1 MNKSYQGL
9 AWVASTALFMQTLDA
24 TILNT
29 ALPSIAADLHEAPLE
44 MQLAVISYALT
55 VALLIPLSGWLADRF
70 GTLRVFRLA
79 IVLFILGSIFCS
91 LAVSLDSLILARI
104 VQGAG
109 GALMMPTAR
118 LAIIKSVPRHEIIS
132 ALNMMVMAGLIGPI
146 VGPILGGWL
155 VTYASWHWIFLINI
169 PIGVLGF
176 VLCGY
181 FMPNMT
187 AAVKR
192 FDWIGF
198 LLFGGAL
205 VGITLGMDMIGNR
218 TFSLSAAAIVLVIGV
233 ILFLLYFYY
242 ARKVENPLL
251 GFSLFRYRTFNIG
264 TQVNLVLRLCGSG
277 APFLLPLMLQVAYG
291 YPADIAGWL
300 LAPIAVSSI
309 LCKPFLRPLLI
320 RFSYKN
326 VLIVATLLLCVS
338 LIAFGLMQKS
348 WDVWGLL
355 PPLLLYGAAMST
367 LFTATN
373 TLTISEFSEQNNSEG
388 STLLSVTQQVGL
400 GLGIAFAAVVLNVY
414 LEALDQSAVAQAF
427 SYTFFSVAAV
437 GVLQLAL
444 LLRLKPQDGENMSR
458 RSQE

>member
-1 MNKSYQGL
+1 MSKSYQGL

-29 ALPSIAADLHEAPLE
+29 ALPAIAAGMHEAPLE

-70 GTLRVFRLA
+70 GTLTIFRSA

-91 LAVSLDSLILARI
+91 LAISLETLILARI

-176 VLCGY
+176 FLCGL
-181 FMPNMT
+181 FMPNMK
-187 AAVKR
+187 AEVFR
-192 FDWIGF
+192 FDRVGF
-198 LLFGGAL
+198 LLFGGSL

-218 TFSLSAAAIVLVIGV
+218 TFSLSAAFIVLSAGV
-233 ILFLLYFYY
+233 LLFLLYFYY
-242 ARKVENPLL
+242 AQKIRNPLI
-251 GFSLFRYRTFNIG
+251 GFSLFKYRTFSIG
-264 TQVNLVLRLCGSG
+264 TQVNLVLRICGSG

-300 LAPIAVSSI
+300 LAPIAISSI
-309 LCKPFLRPLLI
+309 VCKPFLRPLLV
-320 RFSYKN
+320 RFSYKK
-326 VLIVATLLLCVS
+326 VLITATLLLCIS
-338 LIAFGLMQKS
+338 LILFGLMQKS
-348 WDVWGLL
+348 WSIWLLL
-355 PPLLLYGAAMST
+355 PPLMLYGAAMST
-367 LFTATN
+367 LFTAAN
-373 TLTISEFSEQNNSEG
+373 TLTISEFSAENNSEG

-400 GLGIAFAAVVLNVY
+400 GLGIAFSAVVLNVY
-414 LEALDQSAVAQAF
+414 LDVLDKSALAQAF
-427 SYTFFSVAAV
+427 SYTFFSVAAI
-437 GVLQLAL
+437 GILQLWL
-444 LLRLKPQDGENMSR
+444 LLKLDVHDGENMSR
-458 RSQE
+458 RSQ

>member
-1 MNKSYQGL
+1 MGKSYQGL

-29 ALPSIAADLHEAPLE
+29 ALPAIAADLHEAPLE

-70 GTLRVFRLA
+70 GTLRIFRTA
-79 IVLFILGSIFCS
+79 IVLFSLGSVFCS
-91 LAVSLDSLILARI
+91 LAISLDTLILARI

-176 VLCGY
+176 FLCGY
-181 FMPNMT
+181 FMPNLT
-187 AAVKR
+187 AVVRR
-192 FDWIGF
+192 FDWLGF
-198 LLFGGAL
+198 VLFGGSL
-205 VGITLGMDMIGNR
+205 LGITLGMDMIGNR
-218 TFSLSAAAIVLVIGV
+218 TFSLSAAVMVLLLGLL
-233 ILFLLYFYY
+233 LFLLYFYY
-242 ARKVENPLL
+242 ARKVENPLI

-320 RFSYKN
+320 RFGYKT
-326 VLIVATLLLCVS
+326 VLMAASLLLCVS
-338 LIAFGLMQKS
+338 LIIFGLMDKS
-348 WDVWGLL
+348 WGIWGLL
-355 PPLLLYGAAMST
+355 APLALYGAAMST

-373 TLTISEFSEQNNSEG
+373 TLTISEFSQENNSEG
-388 STLLSVTQQVGL
+388 STLLSVTQQMGL
-400 GLGIAFAAVVLNVY
+400 GLGIAFAAVVLNIY
-414 LEALDQSAVAQAF
+414 LSLLDKSAVAQAF
-427 SYTFFSVAAV
+427 SYTFFSVAAIGIV
-437 GVLQLAL
+437 QIAL
-444 LLRLKPQDGENMSR
+444 LLKLQPHDGENMSR
-458 RSQE
+458 NQE

>member
-1 MNKSYQGL
+1 MGKSYQGL

-29 ALPSIAADLHEAPLE
+29 ALPAIAADLNEAPLE

-79 IVLFILGSIFCS
+79 IVLFILGSVFCS
-91 LAVSLDSLILARI
+91 LAISLDTLILARI

-155 VTYASWHWIFLINI
+155 VTYASWHWIFLMNI

-176 VLCGY
+176 LLCGY
-181 FMPNMT
+181 FMPNLT

-198 LLFGGAL
+198 FLFGGAL

-218 TFSLSAAAIVLVIGV
+218 TFDLSSAVIVLLIGFG
-233 ILFLLYFYY
+233 LFLFYFYY
-242 ARKVENPLL
+242 ARKVKNPLL
-251 GFSLFRYRTFNIG
+251 GFSLFQYRTFNIG
-264 TQVNLVLRLCGSG
+264 TQVNLVLRVCGSG

-291 YPADIAGWL
+291 YPADVAGWL

-309 LCKPFLRPLLI
+309 ICKPFLRPLLI
-320 RFSYKN
+320 RFSYKR
-326 VLIVATLLLCVS
+326 VLLGATLLLCAS
-338 LIAFGLMQKS
+338 LITFGLMQKS
-348 WDVWGLL
+348 WGIWGLL
-355 PPLLLYGAAMST
+355 PPLVLYGAAMST

-373 TLTISEFSEQNNSEG
+373 TLTISEFSQQNNSEG

-400 GLGIAFAAVVLNVY
+400 GLGIAFAAVILNIY
-414 LEALDQSAVAQAF
+414 LEALDKSAVAQAF

-437 GVLQLAL
+437 GILQVAL
-444 LLRLKPQDGENMSR
+444 LLRLKPQDGENMSKR
-458 RSQE
+458 HQE

>member
-1 MNKSYQGL
+1 MSKSYQGL

-29 ALPSIAADLHEAPLE
+29 ALPAIAADLHEAPLE

-70 GTLRVFRLA
+70 GTLTVFRSA
-79 IVLFILGSIFCS
+79 IVLFIVGSIFCS
-91 LAVSLDSLILARI
+91 LAVSLDTLILARI

-176 VLCGY
+176 FLCGL

-187 AAVKR
+187 GSVFR
-192 FDWIGF
+192 FDWLGF

-218 TFSLSAAAIVLVIGV
+218 TFNVSSAIIVLVAGLA
-233 ILFLLYFYY
+233 LFTLYFYY
-242 ARKVENPLL
+242 ARKVSNPLI
-251 GFSLFRYRTFNIG
+251 GFSLFQYRTFNIG
-264 TQVNLVLRLCGSG
+264 TQVNLVLRICGSG

-291 YPADIAGWL
+291 YPADVAGWL
-300 LAPIAVSSI
+300 LAPIAISSI
-309 LCKPFLRPLLI
+309 FCKPFLRPLLI

-326 VLIVATLLLCVS
+326 VLIAATLLLCGS
-338 LIAFGLMQKS
+338 LILFGLMQKS
-348 WDVWGLL
+348 WSIWWLL
-355 PPLLLYGAAMST
+355 PPLMLYGAAMST

-373 TLTISEFSEQNNSEG
+373 TLTISEFSKENNSEG

-400 GLGIAFAAVVLNVY
+400 GLGIAFAAVVLNIY
-414 LEALDQSAVAQAF
+414 LEMLDQSAVAQAF
-427 SYTFFSVAAV
+427 SYTFFTVAAI
-437 GVLQLAL
+437 GALQLWL
-444 LLRLKPQDGENMSR
+444 ILKLDAHDGENMSR
-458 RSQE
+458 HNQ

>member
-1 MNKSYQGL
+1 MSKSYQGL

-29 ALPSIAADLHEAPLE
+29 ALPAIAAGMHEAPLE

-70 GTLRVFRLA
+70 GTLTIFRSA

-91 LAVSLDSLILARI
+91 LASSLETLILARI

-176 VLCGY
+176 FLCGL
-181 FMPNMT
+181 FMPNMK
-187 AAVKR
+187 AEVFR
-192 FDWIGF
+192 FDRVGF
-198 LLFGGAL
+198 LLFGGSL

-218 TFSLSAAAIVLVIGV
+218 TFSLPAAFIVLSAGV
-233 ILFLLYFYY
+233 LLFLLYFYY
-242 ARKVENPLL
+242 AQKIRNPLI
-251 GFSLFRYRTFNIG
+251 GFSLFKYRTFSIG
-264 TQVNLVLRLCGSG
+264 TQVNLVLRICGSG

-300 LAPIAVSSI
+300 LAPIAISSI
-309 LCKPFLRPLLI
+309 VCKPFLRRLLV
-320 RFSYKN
+320 RFSYKK
-326 VLIVATLLLCVS
+326 VLITATLLLCIS
-338 LIAFGLMQKS
+338 LILFGLMQKS
-348 WDVWGLL
+348 WSIWLLL
-355 PPLLLYGAAMST
+355 PPLMLYGAAMST
-367 LFTATN
+367 LFTAAN
-373 TLTISEFSEQNNSEG
+373 TLTISEFSAENNSEG

-400 GLGIAFAAVVLNVY
+400 GLGIAFSAVVLNVY
-414 LEALDQSAVAQAF
+414 LDVLDKSALAQAF
-427 SYTFFSVAAV
+427 SYTFFSVAAI
-437 GVLQLAL
+437 GILQLWL
-444 LLRLKPQDGENMSR
+444 LLKLDVHDGENMSR
-458 RSQE
+458 RSQ